1 MSEIIKHSKVIR
13 EAIFQNKNIWSRV
26 QRVHFLSGIEGLIAE
41 PVPSYTALAKGP
53 GNAMYA
59 I

>member
-26 QRVHFLSGIEGLIAE
+26 QKVHFLSGMEGLIAE
-41 PVPSYTALAKGP
+41 PVPGYMAVAKGP
-53 GNAMYA
+53 GNARYA

>member
-13 EAIFQNKNIWSRV
+13 ETLFQNKNIWSRV
-26 QRVHFLSGIEGLIAE
+26 QRVHFSSGIEGLVAE
-41 PVPSYTALAKGP
+41 PDPGNTALAEGP

>member
-26 QRVHFLSGIEGLIAE
+26 QKVHFLSGIEGVIAE
-41 PVPSYTALAKGP
+41 PVPGYTALAEGRGKV
-53 GNAMYA
+53 MYA

>member
-26 QRVHFLSGIEGLIAE
+26 QKVHFLSAMEGLIAE
-41 PVPSYTALAKGP
+41 PVPGYTALAKGP